1 MDREEERER
10 ERDLKRVP
18 RARGERIIYAIK
30 EGKRREYT
38 RTCGTMAVTSFTSS
52 ELEDYQ
58 LQPRRSSFRG
68 RQKKKKNLATDQ
80 IASRFVHRLFFF

>member
-1 MDREEERER
+1 MRER
-10 ERDLKRVP
+10 ERSEKGAACTR
-18 RARGERIIYAIK
+18 RERIIYAIK

-38 RTCGTMAVTSFTSS
+38 RTYGTMAVTSFTSS

-58 LQPRRSSFRG
+58 LQPRRSSFRS